1 MSSGETD
8 YRKFV
13 EEGKKYQIA
22 EKVYEIKTDIKGSKL
37 VEWRK
42 IFFSED
48 TTDIMERMKRGEQLT
63 KDILESCL
71 IGFEYDKALDEFTP
85 KELEGCAG
93 DVFTFLYLKPT
104 EREMNLLKQRLKA
117 SQ

>member
-22 EKVYEIKTDIKGSKL
+22 DKVYEIRSDVKGSKL

-48 TTDIMERMKRGEQLT
+48 TTDVMERMKRGEQLT
-63 KDILESCL
+63 KDVLESCL
-71 IGFEYDKALDEFTP
+71 IGFNYEQALDEFTP
-85 KELEGCAG
+85 RELEGAAG
-93 DVFTFLYLKPT
+93 DVFTFLYLRPT
-104 EREMNLLKQRLKA
+104 EREMSLLNSRLKV